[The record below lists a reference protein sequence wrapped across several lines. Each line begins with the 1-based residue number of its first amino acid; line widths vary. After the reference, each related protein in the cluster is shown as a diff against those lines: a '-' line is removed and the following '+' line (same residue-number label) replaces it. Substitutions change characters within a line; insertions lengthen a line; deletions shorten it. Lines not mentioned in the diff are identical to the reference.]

1 MLTDAQ
7 SVFALLG
14 DAGARRYGDEPVSQ
28 LEHALQ
34 CAAHAQRSG
43 ADASLVAAA
52 LLHDIGHLVAGPDEL
67 SGCRDLRHEELG
79 AVALSGLFGPEV
91 TEPIR
96 LHVAAK
102 RYLCAVEP
110 AYVRRLSAASQASLA
125 LQGGQ
130 FDRDEA
136 VAFAVR
142 PYAQE
147 SIRLRKWDDAAK
159 IAHHPVPDL
168 DSFRGLVMSLA
179 LSPHRPDGGR

>member
-1 MLTDAQ
+1 MLTDVQ

-34 CAAHAQRSG
+34 CAAHAERSG
-43 ADASLVAAA
+43 ADAAMVAAA
-52 LLHDIGHLVAGPDEL
+52 LLHDIGHLVAEPEES

-79 AVALSGLFGPEV
+79 AVALSALFGPEV

-110 AYVRRLSAASQASLA
+110 GYVRRLSAASQVSLA

-130 FDRDEA
+130 FKHDE
-136 VAFAVR
+136 VAAFVAR
-142 PYAQE
+142 PYARE

-159 IAHHPVPDL
+159 IARHPAPDI
-168 DSFRGLVMSLA
+168 DSFRGLVVSLA
-179 LSPHRPDGGR
+179 LSPRRPDGSR